1 MGAEDKGKSPGPSP
15 TTSRKSSTDEEK
27 EREKAS
33 RKESL
38 RQAGHRDSKTE
49 TQGHEAPGT
58 RDTAPIQPPSPL
70 PEETKLEQ
78 PPALSAS
85 MVNEI
90 LNRLNEIRSRKSNLE
105 DK

>member
-1 MGAEDKGKSPGPSP
+1 MAKAMGAEDKGKSP
-15 TTSRKSSTDEEK
+15 TASRKSSMEV
-27 EREKAS
+27 EKAS

-38 RQAGHRDSKTE
+38 KQAGHRESKTE
-49 TQGHEAPGT
+49 TQGPEALGT
-58 RDTAPIQPPSPL
+58 KDTAPIQPRLSL

-90 LNRLNEIRSRKSNLE
+90 LNRLNEIRSRQFNLG